1 MKNRLMEAC
10 ARNVALLLWALFAL
24 FPLVWMLIISFKS
37 DAQMFNTTF
46 FFDPTLENYREVLL
60 KTNYFK
66 CFMDN
71 LIVSAGAVL
80 LSIIVGVP
88 AAYSLAR
95 FSFRAKED
103 LAFTILSFKFAPEI
117 LVVLPLFLI
126 YQKIGLY
133 DTYLGLIWVYQL
145 ITLPLL
151 VWVLRGYFEDISVE
165 IEQAAQLDGYTRPQ
179 IFLRILLPLIKPGLV
194 ASSLLAFIFAWN
206 SFTFPLL
213 LSGFKIMPVTVASL
227 RYIASD
233 TVHYGQMAVAA
244 AVTATPEVILA
255 LVIQKHLV
263 RGLSFGAVKG

>member
-1 MKNRLMEAC
+1 
-10 ARNVALLLWALFAL
+10 
-24 FPLVWMLIISFKS
+24 
-37 DAQMFNTTF
+37 
-46 FFDPTLENYREVLL
+46 
-60 KTNYFK
+60 
-66 CFMDN
+66 MDN

-151 VWVLRGYFEDISVE
+151 V
-165 IEQAAQLDGYTRPQ
+165 
-179 IFLRILLPLIKPGLV
+179 
-194 ASSLLAFIFAWN
+194 
-206 SFTFPLL
+206 
-213 LSGFKIMPVTVASL
+213 
-227 RYIASD
+227 
-233 TVHYGQMAVAA
+233 
-244 AVTATPEVILA
+244 
-255 LVIQKHLV
+255 
-263 RGLSFGAVKG
+263 